1 LITKPETTESA
12 TITVVLVKPLAD
24 GAVIPG
30 IKADGSASEV
40 DRVYAAPY
48 LKAGLIKEFVATEA
62 PRVAKAASEV
72 EE

>member
-1 LITKPETTESA
+1 LTSKPETESA

-24 GAVIPG
+24 GNFIPG
-30 IKADGSASEV
+30 VKADGTASEV

-62 PRVAKAASEV
+62 PRVTKAASEV

>member
-1 LITKPETTESA
+1 LTTKPETTESA

-24 GAVIPG
+24 GNFIPG
-30 IKADGSASEV
+30 VKADGTASEV

-62 PRVAKAASEV
+62 PRVTKVASEV

>member
-1 LITKPETTESA
+1 MTTKPEITESA
-12 TITVVLVKPLAD
+12 TITVVLVKPLTD
-24 GAVIPG
+24 GNFIPG
-30 IKADGSASEV
+30 VKADGTASEV

-62 PRVAKAASEV
+62 PRVVKAASEA

>member
-1 LITKPETTESA
+1 MTSKPEITESA

-24 GAVIPG
+24 GAVIAGVHP
-30 IKADGSASEV
+30 DGTASEV

-62 PRVAKAASEV
+62 PRVAKDASVV

>member
-1 LITKPETTESA
+1 MLTKPETVESA
-12 TITVVLVKPLAD
+12 TVTVVLVKPLAD

-30 IKADGSASEV
+30 VHPDGTPSEV

>member
-1 LITKPETTESA
+1 LTTKPEITESA

-24 GAVIPG
+24 GNFIPG
-30 IKADGSASEV
+30 VKADGTASEV

-62 PRVAKAASEV
+62 PRVIKAASEV

>member
-1 LITKPETTESA
+1 MIIKPEITESA
-12 TITVVLVKPLAD
+12 TITVVLAKPLAD
-24 GAVIPG
+24 GNFIPG
-30 IKADGSASEV
+30 VKADGTASEV

-62 PRVAKAASEV
+62 PRVIKAASEV